1 MICAKKLTSQIYQGQ
16 VQNGGA
22 LIVCWGSGKSGKAS
36 AKVTGH
42 KMSDK
47 RGKAQQ
53 RAFGCL
59 VTQFEG
65 LLLDG
70 FGCGIGFGFG
80 FIMTAKMGEPASEST
95 C

>member
-1 MICAKKLTSQIYQGQ
+1 VLKSSLHKFIKVKFR
-16 VQNGGA
+16 GGSVLLFVEVA
-22 LIVCWGSGKSGKAS
+22 EKAEKAS

-42 KMSDK
+42 EMSDK

-65 LLLDG
+65 LVLDWIGLAWVG
-70 FGCGIGFGFG
+70 FGLLLPSRWGKQHRHLGVN
-80 FIMTAKMGEPASEST
+80 
-95 C
+95 

>member
-1 MICAKKLTSQIYQGQ
+1 
-16 VQNGGA
+16 
-22 LIVCWGSGKSGKAS
+22 
-36 AKVTGH
+36 
-42 KMSDK
+42 MSDK

-65 LLLDG
+65 RLLDG
-70 FGCGIGFGFG
+70 FGCGIGLGFG
-80 FIMTAKMGEPASEST
+80 FIMTAKMGEVASEST